1 VIPGRAAVRG
11 PGGARAASAS
21 LAATLA
27 GAVLAWSLVAAC
39 SAPPASPGPAGSPPA
54 AASGSPAADS
64 GAPVALPDPV
74 TGAVIRLDAEGLTRV
89 TGFRLRADDGI
100 ETDFRIGILENGA
113 QFPPGHLAEH
123 MATSTR
129 IRVYYRDEA
138 GERVVFRLEDA
149 E

>member
-1 VIPGRAAVRG
+1 VIAGPAAARITG
-11 PGGARAASAS
+11 AARAAAGI
-21 LAATLA
+21 LA
-27 GAVLAWSLVAAC
+27 GAVLAGSLAAGC
-39 SAPPASPGPAGSPPA
+39 APAPDASPSSAGSAPP

-64 GAPVALPDPV
+64 GAPVELPDPV

-89 TGFRLRADDGI
+89 TGFRLRTDDGT
-100 ETDFRIGILENGA
+100 EQDFRIGVLENGA

-129 IRVYYRDEA
+129 IRVYYREEA